1 MDYYNTLGVG
11 RDASP
16 DEIKQAYRKLA
27 SVHHPD
33 KGGDTAKFQEI
44 QQAYETLSDPN
55 KRQDYDMPQRNAFGG
70 GGFPHGFS
78 FSHGGINIDDI
89 FGHMFGAGFGGGG
102 AGFRQQNPS
111 YKITLDVTLDE
122 VLNGGE
128 KVLQFQ
134 THQGSQV
141 IKIDIP
147 IGVDNGQQLRYEN
160 LVKDTILIVEFR
172 VHQHPIFERRG
183 IDLYSTVQISV
194 LDLIV
199 GTTIDF
205 VTLSGKRMDVTVKPN
220 TQPNATLRITGQG
233 LSKNYQTGD
242 QYILLKPFIPDTI
255 HAEIKEAIM
264 RNRRQPY

>member
-55 KRQDYDMPQRNAFGG
+55 KRQDYDMPQH
-70 GGFPHGFS
+70 PT
-78 FSHGGINIDDI
+78 
-89 FGHMFGAGFGGGG
+89 
-102 AGFRQQNPS
+102 
-111 YKITLDVTLDE
+111 YKTVIHVTLEE
-122 VLNGGE
+122 VLTGAE

-134 THQGSQV
+134 THTGNQV
-141 IKIDIP
+141 IKINVPQGI
-147 IGVDNGQQLRYEN
+147 DNGASLRYDN
-160 LVKDTILIVEFR
+160 LIKDTVLIVEFR
-172 VHQHPIFERRG
+172 VHQHSVYERRG
-183 IDLYSTVQISV
+183 LDLYSTVQVSV

-199 GTTIDF
+199 GTTLDF
-205 VTLSGKRMDVTVKPN
+205 VTLSGKRFDVAVKPQ
-220 TQPNATLRITGQG
+220 TQPNATLRISGQG
-233 LSKNYQTGD
+233 LTKNYQTGD

-255 HAEIKEAIM
+255 HVEIKEAII
-264 RNRRQPY
+264 RNRKQP

>member
-16 DEIKQAYRKLA
+16 EEIKQAYRKLA

-55 KRQDYDMPQRNAFGG
+55 KRQDYDMPQHHMGGFSGFPG
-70 GGFPHGFS
+70 GGFS
-78 FSHGGINIDDI
+78 FHSGGINIDEI
-89 FGHMFGAGFGGGG
+89 FGHMFGQGF
-102 AGFRQQNPS
+102 AQRQPQHPT
-111 YKITLDVTLDE
+111 YKTVIHVTLEE
-122 VLNGGE
+122 VLNGAE

-134 THQGSQV
+134 THTGNQV

-147 IGVDNGQQLRYEN
+147 QGIDNGASLRYDN
-160 LVKDTILIVEFR
+160 LIKDTVLIVEFR
-172 VHQHPIFERRG
+172 VHNHSVYERRG
-183 IDLYSTVQISV
+183 LDLYSTVQVSV

-199 GTTIDF
+199 GTTLDF
-205 VTLSGKRMDVTVKPN
+205 VTLSGKRFDVAVKPQ

-233 LSKNYQTGD
+233 LTKNYQTGD

-255 HAEIKEAIM
+255 HIEIKEAII
-264 RNRRQPY
+264 RNRRQP